1 MRTRITLT
9 FAIATSSACALL
21 FVRESSAQGAHP
33 TDAALFQTSDQCIAC
48 HSNLHTADGAD
59 VSIGYAWRASM
70 MANSARDPYWHA
82 AVRREVMDHP
92 AARAAIEDK
101 CSTCHMPM
109 QRFTQAQRGEQAQ
122 VFANVAALVEAPNA
136 LASDGVSCTVCH
148 QIEAGNFGDPASYEG
163 GFQIDTAAAPEQ
175 RGMYGPHAVD
185 AGRRRIMQAATGV
198 VPEEAMHLRASEM
211 CATCHTLFTQAFDD
225 AGNVAGELAE
235 QVPYLEWAH
244 SAFRETNSC
253 QSCHM
258 PELPEETPITSV
270 LGEPRPQ
277 FSEHVFLGGNTFMLG
292 LLNKHRGELGV
303 QALPQEF
310 ETLIRR
316 TREHLAAST
325 ARLAIE
331 TARVAGRNL
340 VVDLAV
346 SNLAG
351 HKLPTAYPSRRVW
364 LHVRV
369 TDSSG
374 RVVFESGA
382 PRADGSIAGNDN
394 DSDAARYESHYDAI
408 ESADQV
414 QIYEPILVDARGR
427 VTTGLLSGVRYAK
440 DNRILPTG
448 FDKRS
453 AGEDIAVQG
462 GAADDDNFVDGSD
475 RVQYR
480 IPLSDG
486 SGSVTFEARLL
497 YQAIGFRW
505 AENLKAYDS
514 PETKRFV
521 GYYEGS
527 AAGSAEQLAS
537 AERRISY

>member
-1 MRTRITLT
+1 MSVACAVALAPEASAQR
-9 FAIATSSACALL
+9 ASSA
-21 FVRESSAQGAHP
+21 
-33 TDAALFQTSDQCIAC
+33 DAALFRTSDQCIAC
-48 HSNLHTADGAD
+48 HSNLHTASGAD

-92 AARAAIEDK
+92 EAQAAIEDK

-109 QRFTQAQRGEQAQ
+109 HRFTRAQLGEQGH
-122 VFANVAALVEAPNA
+122 VFASVAELIAMPNA

-148 QIEAGNFGDPASYEG
+148 QIEADNFGDPASYDG
-163 GFQIDTAAAPEQ
+163 GFRMDTMTAGEQ
-175 RGMYGPHAVD
+175 RAIYGPHAVS
-185 AGRRRIMQAATGV
+185 AGHQRIMQSAVGV
-198 VPEEAMHLRASEM
+198 VPGESTHLRESEM
-211 CATCHTLFTQAFDD
+211 CATCHTLFTQALDE
-225 AGNVAGELAE
+225 AGNAVGELAE

-244 SAFRETNSC
+244 STYRETSSC

-258 PELPEETPITSV
+258 PELAEETPIASV

-316 TREHLAAST
+316 TREHLATST
-325 ARLAIE
+325 ARLSIDA
-331 TARVAGRNL
+331 ARVTGRDL
-340 VVDLAV
+340 VVDLAI

-364 LHVRV
+364 LYVKV
-369 TDSSG
+369 TDSTG
-374 RVVFESGA
+374 RLIFESGA
-382 PRADGSIAGNDN
+382 PRADGSVAGNDN
-394 DSDAARYESHYDAI
+394 DSDASRYEPHYDAI
-408 ESADQV
+408 ETDDQV
-414 QIYEPILVDARGR
+414 QIYEPILVDSRDR
-427 VTTGLLSGVRYAK
+427 VTTGLLSGVRYVK
-440 DNRILPTG
+440 DNRIVPTG

-453 AGEDIAVQG
+453 ADEDIAVRG
-462 GAADDDNFVDGSD
+462 GAADDENFVGGGD

-480 IPLSDG
+480 IPLPG
-486 SGSVTFEARLL
+486 GAGTATFEARLL
-497 YQAIGFRW
+497 YQAIGYRW

-514 PETKRFV
+514 RETRRFV
-521 GYYEGS
+521 HYYEGS
-527 AAGSAEQLAS
+527 AASAAEQLA
-537 AERRISY
+537 AVERQFAY

>member
-1 MRTRITLT
+1 M
-9 FAIATSSACALL
+9 
-21 FVRESSAQGAHP
+21 RESSAQSTHSA
-33 TDAALFQTSDQCIAC
+33 DAALFKTSDQCIAC
-48 HSNLHTADGAD
+48 HSNLHTADGGD

-92 AARAAIEDK
+92 AAQAAIEDK

-122 VFANVAALVEAPNA
+122 VFANVAALIAAPNA

-163 GFQIDTAAAPEQ
+163 GFQIDTTAAPEQ

-185 AGRRRIMQAATGV
+185 PGRRRIMQAAAGV
-198 VPEEAMHLRASEM
+198 VPEEAVHLRASEM

-258 PELPEETPITSV
+258 PELAEETPITSV

-303 QALPQEF
+303 HALPQEF

-316 TREHLAAST
+316 TREHLATST

-331 TARVAGRNL
+331 TARVAGRDL

-364 LHVRV
+364 LHVKV

-374 RVVFESGA
+374 RVVFESGP
-382 PRADGSIAGNDN
+382 PRGDDAI
-394 DSDAARYESHYDAI
+394 DSD
-408 ESADQV
+408 DQV
-414 QIYEPILVDARGR
+414 QIYEPILVDSRGR
-427 VTTGLLSGVRYAK
+427 VTTGLLSGVRYVK

-453 AGEDIAVQG
+453 ADEDVAVRGE
-462 GAADDDNFVDGSD
+462 AADDDDFIGGND
-475 RVQYR
+475 RVRYR
-480 IPLSDG
+480 IPLSDE
-486 SGSVTFEARLL
+486 SGTATVEARLL

-505 AENLKAYDS
+505 AENLKSYDA
-514 PETKRFV
+514 PETRRFV
-521 GYYEGS
+521 RYYEGS
-527 AAGSAEQLAS
+527 ASSAAEQLAFV
-537 AERRISY
+537 ERVISY

>member
-1 MRTRITLT
+1 M
-9 FAIATSSACALL
+9 IAVSTACAVASLQE
-21 FVRESSAQGAHP
+21 VSAQSAHAV
-33 TDAALFQTSDQCIAC
+33 DDALFQTSDRCIAC

-82 AVRREVMDHP
+82 AVRREVIDHP
-92 AARAAIEDK
+92 TAQAAIEDK

-109 QRFTQAQRGEQAQ
+109 HRFTEAQRGGRGL
-122 VFANVAALVEAPNA
+122 VFANIAALIAIPNA

-148 QIEAGNFGDPASYEG
+148 QIEPGNFGEPASYDG
-163 GFQIDTAAAPEQ
+163 GFQIDAPAAQAQ
-175 RGMYGPHAVD
+175 RTIYGPHAVD
-185 AGRRRIMQAATGV
+185 AGRQRIMQSATGV
-198 VPEEAMHLRASEM
+198 VPGEATHLRASEM
-211 CATCHTLFTQAFDD
+211 CATCHTLFTQAFDET
-225 AGNVAGELAE
+225 GNVAGELAE

-258 PELPEETPITSV
+258 PELAQETPITSV

-316 TREHLAAST
+316 TREHLATST
-325 ARLAIE
+325 GRISIESARMTGLD
-331 TARVAGRNL
+331 L

-346 SNLAG
+346 TNLAG

-364 LHVRV
+364 LHVKV
-369 TDSSG
+369 TDSAG

-382 PRADGSIAGNDN
+382 PRADGSITGNDN
-394 DSDAARYESHYDAI
+394 DADATRYEPHYDVI

-427 VTTGLLSGVRYAK
+427 VTTGLLSGVRYVK
-440 DNRILPTG
+440 DNRILPRG

-453 AGEDIAVQG
+453 AGEEIAVQG
-462 GAADDDNFVDGSD
+462 GAADDGNFVDGSD
-475 RVQYR
+475 RVEFR
-480 IPLSDG
+480 IPLSAG
-486 SGSVTFEARLL
+486 GGTATFEARLL

-505 AENLKAYDS
+505 AENLRAYDS

-521 GYYEGS
+521 RYYEGS
-527 AAGSAEQLAS
+527 AASAAEQLAG
-537 AERRISY
+537 AERIVSY

>member
-1 MRTRITLT
+1 
-9 FAIATSSACALL
+9 
-21 FVRESSAQGAHP
+21 VRESSAQSEPEA
-33 TDAALFQTSDQCIAC
+33 DAALFQTSDQCIAC
-48 HSNLHTADGAD
+48 HSNLHTSDGAD

-92 AARAAIEDK
+92 EAQAAIEDK

-109 QRFTQAQRGEQAQ
+109 HRFTQAQKGAQ
-122 VFANVAALVEAPNA
+122 GRVFENVADLVRAPDA
-136 LASDGVSCTVCH
+136 PAADGVSCTVCH
-148 QIEAGNFGDPASYEG
+148 QIQPGNFGDPSSYEG
-163 GFQIDTAAAPEQ
+163 GFQIDTTAPPE
-175 RGMYGPHAVD
+175 RRVIYGPHTVD
-185 AGRRRIMQAATGV
+185 AGRRRIMQSATRL
-198 VPEEAMHLRASEM
+198 VPGESTHLRASEM
-211 CATCHTLFTQAFDD
+211 CATCHTLFTQALDE
-225 AGNVAGELAE
+225 AGNAVGELAE

-244 SAFRETNSC
+244 SAYRETHSC

-258 PELPEETPITSV
+258 PELAEETAISSV

-310 ETLIRR
+310 ETLIQR
-316 TREHLAAST
+316 TRAHLATST

-331 TARVAGRNL
+331 SARVTGRNL
-340 VVDLAV
+340 VVDLGV

-364 LHVRV
+364 LHVTV
-369 TDSSG
+369 TDSAG

-382 PRADGSIAGNDN
+382 PLEDGSIAGNDN
-394 DSDAARYESHYDAI
+394 DSDSARYEPHYDAI

-414 QIYEPILVDARGR
+414 QIYESILVDARDR
-427 VTTGLLSGVRYAK
+427 VTTGLLMGVRYAK
-440 DNRILPTG
+440 DNRILPAG
-448 FDKRS
+448 FDKAS
-453 AGEDIAVQG
+453 AGHDIAVQG
-462 GAADDDNFVDGSD
+462 AAVNDEDFAGGGD

-480 IPLSDG
+480 IPLTDD
-486 SGSVTFEARLL
+486 SGSVTFKARLL

-505 AENLKAYDS
+505 AENLTAYDS

-521 GYYEGS
+521 GYYRES
-527 AAGSAEQLAS
+527 AGHSVEQLVAV
-537 AERRISY
+537 EGRFNY